1 MASFKKIKRKRG
13 IVYKAEVRLRGH
25 QYTSKTFPKLSE
37 ARNWAKETERMMRL
51 SEDTNVV
58 LTMLDRFSA
67 LSDEVEELKREVHR
81 LKKVVNNIER

>member
-13 IVYKAEVRLRGH
+13 VVYKAEVRLRGH

-51 SEDTNVV
+51 SEDANVAI
-58 LTMLDRFSA
+58 TMLDHFA
-67 LSDEVEELKREVHR
+67 TLSDEVEELKREVHQ
-81 LKKVVNNIER
+81 LQEVVNSIER